1 MMALRPNQHDTGK
14 SVISI
19 NTTVTVIIM
28 LDRARGALIEFFR
41 SLDAMQLL
49 ASGKKGAFTRISA

>member
-1 MMALRPNQHDTGK
+1 
-14 SVISI
+14 
-19 NTTVTVIIM
+19 M